1 MSQRGFTLLEMMLVL
16 LLIGVSAS
24 MVLLAFPSAR
34 TQEAT
39 QILARF
45 QAQLDFVRERGQQTG
60 QLFGIVIHPDR
71 WQFMRLQPADED
83 APAAADDRWGNAQWL
98 PLQAGR
104 VTTAETLPR
113 TRLTLRFPDGQAWT
127 PGEQPDVLI
136 FPGGEVTPF
145 QLRIDAAT
153 GITIDAQ
160 GDRQPAA
167 GGAGAA
173 MKRQAGMTLIE
184 VMVALVIFALAGLAV
199 MQSTLQQTRQLG
211 RMEEKI
217 LASWLA
223 DNQLVQLRLEKR
235 WPALSWSETTVEA
248 AGTRW
253 FVRWQGVETAL
264 PQLRALDVEV
274 RRQKSDPAPL
284 ATLRTWV
291 TPP

>member
-1 MSQRGFTLLEMMLVL
+1 RREGHQR
-16 LLIGVSAS
+16 
-24 MVLLAFPSAR
+24 R
-34 TQEAT
+34 
-39 QILARF
+39 R
-45 QAQLDFVRERGQQTG
+45 
-60 QLFGIVIHPDR
+60 
-71 WQFMRLQPADED
+71 
-83 APAAADDRWGNAQWL
+83 
-98 PLQAGR
+98 
-104 VTTAETLPR
+104 
-113 TRLTLRFPDGQAWT
+113 
-127 PGEQPDVLI
+127 PG
-136 FPGGEVTPF
+136 
-145 QLRIDAAT
+145 
-153 GITIDAQ
+153 
-160 GDRQPAA
+160 RQPAA

-173 MKRQAGMTLIE
+173 MKREAGMTLIE

>member
-1 MSQRGFTLLEMMLVL
+1 MLVL

-113 TRLTLRFPDGQAWT
+113 ARLTLRFPDGQAWT
-127 PGEQPDVLI
+127 PDEQPDVLI

-153 GITIDAQ
+153 GINVDAQ
-160 GDRQPAA
+160 GDSQ
-167 GGAGAA
+167 
-173 MKRQAGMTLIE
+173 
-184 VMVALVIFALAGLAV
+184 
-199 MQSTLQQTRQLG
+199 
-211 RMEEKI
+211 
-217 LASWLA
+217 
-223 DNQLVQLRLEKR
+223 
-235 WPALSWSETTVEA
+235 
-248 AGTRW
+248 
-253 FVRWQGVETAL
+253 
-264 PQLRALDVEV
+264 
-274 RRQKSDPAPL
+274 PL
-284 ATLRTWV
+284 AAREQ
-291 TPP
+291 P